1 MELVVP
7 YDKFWKKMFSDSLSV
22 SDIVRKEAK
31 EISWAL
37 TNSP

>member
-31 EISWAL
+31 EISMV
-37 TNSP
+37 

>member
-7 YDKFWKKMFSDSLSV
+7 YDKFWKKIFSDSLSV

-31 EISWAL
+31 EISMV
-37 TNSP
+37 